1 VDYHT
6 VAGKLSQEAAD
17 HIGLPSGI
25 PLIAGAGDKIA
36 GCIGC
41 GILKPGDTV
50 FEASS
55 YGAVSVLAE
64 GYVPNPERHDY
75 DAIPAAEAGCYYL
88 HKYLPG
94 SGITLRW
101 FLDTFGKDLKGD
113 DFGSVERGSGGCSAE
128 SDGLMAVGLLGGSAM
143 PLTATSGGRGSGHVE
158 PYNGHI
164 STGRF

>member
-1 VDYHT
+1 M
-6 VAGKLSQEAAD
+6 AGKLSQEAAD